1 MPQPLPSTSEKL
13 AVWTLYEHRKG
24 RLYLGL
30 GPARHSESEDVLE
43 RYLCLYDAPLGAA
56 WVRPAAMFHDHDET
70 GRPRFTP
77 LATIRVVMPED
88 EATVLP
94 FGHDAWGAGKSLAE
108 FVAGYATS
116 RNHLRGT
123 RYLLESLDGR
133 ALAGLNTLR
142 FRRGIVGIASV
153 ATNPTERRRGHA
165 TRLLSGVL
173 ALLREQDAA
182 TRFLLF
188 SEVDPAI
195 YERVGFTRMADA
207 HQHHL
212 PSIAMATNLAERP
225 LGADDARYV
234 ETYF

>member
-1 MPQPLPSTSEKL
+1 M
-13 AVWTLYEHRKG
+13 WTLYEHRKG

-43 RYLCLYDAPLGAA
+43 RYLCLYDTPHGAA

-70 GRPRFTP
+70 GRPRFAP
-77 LATIRVVMPED
+77 IARIRVVMPED

-94 FGHDAWGAGKSLAE
+94 FGHDAWGAGKSLAD
-108 FVAGYATS
+108 FVASYAHS
-116 RNHLRGT
+116 RDHLRGT
-123 RYLLESLDGR
+123 RYLLESLEGR

-142 FRRGIVGIASV
+142 FRRGLVGIASV

-165 TRLLSGVL
+165 TRLLSGVM
-173 ALLREQDAA
+173 ALWRDTDPA

-195 YERVGFTRMADA
+195 YERVGFGRVPDA
-207 HQHHL
+207 NQHHL
-212 PSIAMATNLAERP
+212 PSIAMATNLPDQP
-225 LGADDARYV
+225 LSADEARYF

>member
-1 MPQPLPSTSEKL
+1 M
-13 AVWTLYEHRKG
+13 WTVYEHRKG

-30 GPARHSESEDVLE
+30 GPVRHSETEDSLE
-43 RYLCLYDAPLGAA
+43 RYLCLYDTPHGAA
-56 WVRPAAMFHDHDET
+56 WVRPAAMFHDRDAD
-70 GRPRFTP
+70 GRARFTP

-108 FVAGYATS
+108 FVAGYAHS
-116 RNHLRGT
+116 RDHLRGT

-142 FRRGIVGIASV
+142 FRRGLVGIASV
-153 ATNPTERRRGHA
+153 ATAPAERRRGHA
-165 TRLLSGVL
+165 TRLLAGVL
-173 ALLREQDAA
+173 ALLRDQDAA

-188 SEVDPAI
+188 SEVDPQI
-195 YERVGFTRMADA
+195 YERVGFTRVADA
-207 HQHHL
+207 YQHHL
-212 PSIAMATNLAERP
+212 PSIAMATNLAQRP
-225 LGADDARYV
+225 LDADEARYF